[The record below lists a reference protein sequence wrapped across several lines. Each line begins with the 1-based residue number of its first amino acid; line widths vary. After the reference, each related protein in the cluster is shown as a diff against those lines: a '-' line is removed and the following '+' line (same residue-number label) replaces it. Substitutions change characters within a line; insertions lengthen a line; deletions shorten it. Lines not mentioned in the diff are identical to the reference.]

1 MKRVA
6 IYARYSTDLQSPA
19 SIDDQIQLCRAYAD
33 RHGWVVVATYQDAA
47 LSGFGVEQRQGYQQ
61 LVAAAGA
68 TPPGFDTILV
78 EDLSRLTRDTGE
90 LLRLYHRLRLKGIDI
105 VGVSDGIASGQ
116 QGGKV
121 HLTVK
126 GLVNELYLDDL
137 RDKTHRGLAGC
148 ATRGLSAGGRIF
160 GYRTAPVEAAR
171 RGTKHTAP
179 ARFEIHPEEAAIVQR
194 IFRDYAAGQSMQAI
208 AFALNRA
215 GVHFP
220 AQETKRGPH
229 RRGWAVSSIRV
240 ILRNEKYGG
249 VWIWNKRR
257 FIKDPDTGRR
267 RALPRPAEEWI
278 RQEHASL
285 RVIDADLWQ
294 AVQQRLAFVE
304 QTYGIGPGRP
314 PRGGA
319 HVAYSP
325 YLLSGVLRCG
335 CCGAR
340 MVAQTTTRKKGT
352 AVYRYGVYRCGF
364 AKTKGPA
371 VCTHGTGYRQERL
384 EGAVVAKF
392 REAMTAPM
400 IGTLARMVNAQLE
413 AVFQGHDARTAELAR
428 EIERLEG
435 QANHL
440 VRFLAT
446 GGDSPAVRAELRAI
460 ETTLAGLRAEWATIE
475 KASALP
481 PPRVHP
487 AWVMT
492 KLERLDALLR
502 RDPQRA
508 KVEILKHLDG
518 DLVIVPR
525 PSTTGERRAEISG
538 RAKADS
544 LLRDQEAVCLQVVA
558 GAGFAECYMQP
569 DTFWIDLVR

>member
-1 MKRVA
+1 MKRCA
-6 IYARYSTDLQSPA
+6 IYARYSSDLQSPT
-19 SIDDQIQLCRAYAD
+19 SIDDQIQLCRAHAD
-33 RHGWVVVATYQDAA
+33 RQGWVVVTTYHDAA
-47 LSGFGVEQRQGYQQ
+47 LSGFGVEQRPGYQQ

-160 GYRTAPVEAAR
+160 GYRTVPVEAAR
-171 RGTKHTAP
+171 RGAKHTAP
-179 ARFEIHPEEAAIVQR
+179 ARFEIHPEEAPIVQR
-194 IFRDYAAGQSMQAI
+194 IFREYAAGQSMQTI
-208 AFALNRA
+208 AFALNRE

-220 AQETKRGPH
+220 AQATQRGPH
-229 RRGWAVSSIRV
+229 RRGWAVSSVRV
-240 ILRNEKYGG
+240 ILRNEKYAG
-249 VWIWNKRR
+249 VWVWNKRR

-267 RALPRPAEEWI
+267 RALLRPPEEWI
-278 RQEHASL
+278 RQEHSEL
-285 RVIDADLWQ
+285 RIIDADLWG
-294 AVQQRLAFVE
+294 AVQERLAFVE
-304 QTYGIGPGRP
+304 KTYGVGPGHP

-352 AVYRYGVYRCGF
+352 GVYRYGVYRCGF

-371 VCTHGTGYRQERL
+371 VCAHGTGYRQERL
-384 EGAVVAKF
+384 EGALLAKF

-400 IGTLARMVNAQLE
+400 IDALASMVNAQLE
-413 AVFQGHDARTAELAR
+413 AVFHGHNARTAELTG

-435 QANHL
+435 QASHL

-446 GGDSPAVRAELRAI
+446 GGDSPAVRAELRTI
-460 ETTLAGLRAEWATIE
+460 ETTLEGLRAEWATIE

-492 KLERLDALLR
+492 KLERLDALLQ

-525 PSTTGERRAEISG
+525 PSVTGERRAEIRG
-538 RAKADS
+538 RAKSDS

-558 GAGFAECYMQP
+558 GAGFEPA
-569 DTFWIDLVR
+569 TFGL

>member
-1 MKRVA
+1 MKRCA
-6 IYARYSTDLQSPA
+6 IYARYSSDLQSPT
-19 SIDDQIQLCRAYAD
+19 SIDDQLQLCRAYAE
-33 RHGWVVVATYQDAA
+33 RHGWVVVATHRDAA
-47 LSGFGVEQRQGYQQ
+47 LSGFGVEQRPGYQQ
-61 LVAAAGA
+61 LVAAAGT

-137 RDKTHRGLAGC
+137 RDKTHRGLTGC

-160 GYRTAPVEAAR
+160 GYRTVPVEAAP

-179 ARFEIHPEEAAIVQR
+179 ARFEIHPEEAAVVQR

-220 AQETKRGPH
+220 AQETERGPH
-229 RRGWAVSSIRV
+229 RRGWAVSSVRV
-240 ILRNEKYGG
+240 ILRNEKYAGIW
-249 VWIWNKRR
+249 VWNKRR

-267 RALPRPAEEWI
+267 RALPRPAEDWI
-278 RQEHASL
+278 RHEHAAL

-304 QTYGIGPGRP
+304 QTYGVGPGRP
-314 PRGGA
+314 PRGAA

-352 AVYRYGVYRCGF
+352 DVYRYGVYRCGF

-371 VCTHGTGYRQERL
+371 VCTHRAGYRQERL
-384 EGAVVAKF
+384 EGAVMAKF
-392 REAMTAPM
+392 REAMTVPM
-400 IGTLARMVNAQLE
+400 IEALATMVNAQLK
-413 AVFQGHDARTAELAR
+413 AVFQGHGPRTAELAR
-428 EIERLEG
+428 EIERLED
-435 QANHL
+435 QASHL

-446 GGDSPAVRAELRAI
+446 GGDSPAVRAELRVI
-460 ETTLAGLRAEWATIE
+460 ETALAGLQAEWATIE
-475 KASALP
+475 KASTLQ

-492 KLERLDALLR
+492 KLERLDGLLR

-558 GAGFAECYMQP
+558 GLDLNQRPFA
-569 DTFWIDLVR
+569 TSS

>member
-1 MKRVA
+1 MKRCA
-6 IYARYSTDLQSPA
+6 IYARYSSDLQSPT
-19 SIDDQIQLCRAYAD
+19 SIDDQIQLCRAYAE
-33 RHGWVVVATYQDAA
+33 RQSWVVVATHHDAA
-47 LSGFGVEQRQGYQQ
+47 LSGFGVEQRPGYQQ

-160 GYRTAPVEAAR
+160 GYRTVPVEAAP

-179 ARFEIHPEEAAIVQR
+179 ARFEIHPEEAAIVER

-220 AQETKRGPH
+220 AQETERGPH
-229 RRGWAVSSIRV
+229 RRGWAVSSVRV
-240 ILRNEKYGG
+240 ILRNEKYAGIW
-249 VWIWNKRR
+249 VWNKRR

-278 RQEHASL
+278 RQEHAAL
-285 RVIDADLWQ
+285 RVIDGDLWQ

-304 QTYGIGPGRP
+304 QTYGVGPGRP

-335 CCGAR
+335 GCGAR
-340 MVAQTTTRKKGT
+340 MVAQTTTRKKGPN
-352 AVYRYGVYRCGF
+352 VYRYGVYRCGF

-371 VCTHGTGYRQERL
+371 VCTHRAGYRLERL
-384 EGAVVAKF
+384 EGALLAKF

-400 IGTLARMVNAQLE
+400 IEALATLVNAQLE

-428 EIERLEG
+428 EIERLED
-435 QANHL
+435 QASHL

-446 GGDSPAVRAELRAI
+446 GGDSPTVRAELRVI
-460 ETTLAGLRAEWATIE
+460 ETALAGLRAEWATIE

-492 KLERLDALLR
+492 KLERLDGLLR
-502 RDPQRA
+502 RDRQRA

-518 DLVIVPR
+518 DLMIVPR
-525 PSTTGERRAEISG
+525 PSTTGEQCAEISG

-558 GAGFAECYMQP
+558 GARNHRYQTCSASRS
-569 DTFWIDLVR
+569 I

>member
-1 MKRVA
+1 MKRIA
-6 IYARYSTDLQSPA
+6 IYARYSTDLQSPT
-19 SIDDQIQLCRAYAD
+19 SIEDQIQLCRAYAD
-33 RHGWVVVATYQDAA
+33 RQGWVVVATHHDAA
-47 LSGFGVEQRQGYQQ
+47 LSGFGVEQRPGYQQ

-68 TPPGFDTILV
+68 TPPGFDTIVV

-160 GYRTAPVEAAR
+160 GYRTVPVEVAR

-179 ARFEIHPEEAAIVQR
+179 ARFEINPEEAAIVQR

-208 AFALNRA
+208 AFALNRE

-220 AQETKRGPH
+220 AQETQRGPH
-229 RRGWAVSSIRV
+229 RRGWAVSSVRV
-240 ILRNEKYGG
+240 ILRNEKYAG
-249 VWIWNKRR
+249 VWVWNKRR

-278 RQEHASL
+278 RQEHAEL
-285 RVIDADLWQ
+285 QVIDADLWQ

-304 QTYGIGPGRP
+304 KTYGVGLGRP

-352 AVYRYGVYRCGF
+352 DVYRYGVYRCGF
-364 AKTKGPA
+364 AKPKGPA
-371 VCTHGTGYRQERL
+371 VCMHGTGYRQERL
-384 EGAVVAKF
+384 EGALLAKF

-400 IGTLARMVNAQLE
+400 IDALARMVNAQLE
-413 AVFQGHDARTAELAR
+413 AVFQGHDARTAELTG
-428 EIERLEG
+428 ETERLEG
-435 QANHL
+435 QASHL

-446 GGDSPAVRAELRAI
+446 GGDSPAVRAQLRTI
-460 ETTLAGLRAEWATIE
+460 ETTLEGLRAEWATIE

-508 KVEILKHLDG
+508 KIEILNHLDG

-538 RAKADS
+538 RARSDS

-558 GAGFAECYMQP
+558 GVGFEP
-569 DTFWIDLVR
+569 TTFGL

>member
-257 FIKDPDTGRR
+257 FI
-267 RALPRPAEEWI
+267 
-278 RQEHASL
+278 
-285 RVIDADLWQ
+285 
-294 AVQQRLAFVE
+294 
-304 QTYGIGPGRP
+304 
-314 PRGGA
+314 
-319 HVAYSP
+319 
-325 YLLSGVLRCG
+325 
-335 CCGAR
+335 
-340 MVAQTTTRKKGT
+340 
-352 AVYRYGVYRCGF
+352 
-364 AKTKGPA
+364 
-371 VCTHGTGYRQERL
+371 
-384 EGAVVAKF
+384 
-392 REAMTAPM
+392 
-400 IGTLARMVNAQLE
+400 
-413 AVFQGHDARTAELAR
+413 
-428 EIERLEG
+428 
-435 QANHL
+435 
-440 VRFLAT
+440 
-446 GGDSPAVRAELRAI
+446 
-460 ETTLAGLRAEWATIE
+460 
-475 KASALP
+475 
-481 PPRVHP
+481 
-487 AWVMT
+487 
-492 KLERLDALLR
+492 
-502 RDPQRA
+502 
-508 KVEILKHLDG
+508 
-518 DLVIVPR
+518 
-525 PSTTGERRAEISG
+525 
-538 RAKADS
+538 
-544 LLRDQEAVCLQVVA
+544 
-558 GAGFAECYMQP
+558 
-569 DTFWIDLVR
+569 

>member
-1 MKRVA
+1 
-6 IYARYSTDLQSPA
+6 
-19 SIDDQIQLCRAYAD
+19 
-33 RHGWVVVATYQDAA
+33 
-47 LSGFGVEQRQGYQQ
+47 
-61 LVAAAGA
+61 
-68 TPPGFDTILV
+68 
-78 EDLSRLTRDTGE
+78 
-90 LLRLYHRLRLKGIDI
+90 
-105 VGVSDGIASGQ
+105 
-116 QGGKV
+116 
-121 HLTVK
+121 
-126 GLVNELYLDDL
+126 
-137 RDKTHRGLAGC
+137 
-148 ATRGLSAGGRIF
+148 
-160 GYRTAPVEAAR
+160 
-171 RGTKHTAP
+171 
-179 ARFEIHPEEAAIVQR
+179 VQR

-208 AFALNRA
+208 AFALNRE

-220 AQETKRGPH
+220 AQETERGPH
-229 RRGWAVSSIRV
+229 RRGWAVSSVRV
-240 ILRNEKYGG
+240 ILRNEKYAG
-249 VWIWNKRR
+249 VWVWNKRR

-267 RALPRPAEEWI
+267 RALPRPVEEWI
-278 RQEHASL
+278 RQVHAAL

-304 QTYGIGPGRP
+304 RTYGVGPGRP

-340 MVAQTTTRKKGT
+340 MVAQTTTRKKGNDT
-352 AVYRYGVYRCGF
+352 YRYGVYRCGF

-400 IGTLARMVNAQLE
+400 IDALARMVNAQLE
-413 AVFQGHDARTAELAR
+413 AVFQGHDARTAVLAG
-428 EIERLEG
+428 EMKRLEG
-435 QANHL
+435 QGSHL

-481 PPRVHP
+481 TPRVHP

-492 KLERLDALLR
+492 KLQRLDALLR

-525 PSTTGERRAEISG
+525 SSTTGERRAQISG
-538 RAKADS
+538 RAKSDS

-558 GAGFAECYMQP
+558 GARNHRNRLA
-569 DTFWIDLVR
+569 

>member
-1 MKRVA
+1 MKRCA
-6 IYARYSTDLQSPA
+6 IYARYSSDLQSPT
-19 SIDDQIQLCRAYAD
+19 SIDDQVQLCRAYAD
-33 RHGWVVVATYQDAA
+33 RQGWVIITTFHDAA
-47 LSGFGVEQRQGYQQ
+47 LSGFGVEQRPGYQQ

-68 TPPGFDTILV
+68 SPPGFDTILV

-90 LLRLYHRLRLKGIDI
+90 LLRLYHRLRLKSIDI

-121 HLTVK
+121 QLTVK

-148 ATRGLSAGGRIF
+148 ATRGWSAGGRIF
-160 GYRTAPVEAAR
+160 GYRTVPVEAAR
-171 RGTKHTAP
+171 RAAKHTAP
-179 ARFEIHPEEAAIVQR
+179 ARFEIEPQEAEIVRR
-194 IFRDYAAGQSMQAI
+194 IFRDYAASQSMQAI

-220 AQETKRGPH
+220 AQDTQRGPH
-229 RRGWAVSSIRV
+229 RRGWAVSAVRV
-240 ILRNEKYGG
+240 ILRNEKYAG
-249 VWIWNKRR
+249 VWVWNKRR

-267 RALPRPAEEWI
+267 RALPRPPEEWI
-278 RQEHASL
+278 RQEHAAL
-285 RVIDADLWQ
+285 RIIDAALWA
-294 AVQQRLAFVE
+294 AVRERLAFVE
-304 QTYGIGPGRP
+304 KTYGVGPGQP

-340 MVAQTTTRKKGT
+340 MVAQTTTRTKGT
-352 AVYRYGVYRCGF
+352 EVYRYGAYRCGF

-371 VCTHGTGYRQERL
+371 VCAHGTAYRQERL
-384 EGAVVAKF
+384 EGALLAKF

-400 IGTLARMVNAQLE
+400 VNALARMVNLQLE
-413 AVFQGHDARTAELAR
+413 AVFQGHGARTAELAA
-428 EIERLEG
+428 EMERLEG
-435 QANHL
+435 QASHL
-440 VRFLAT
+440 VQFLAT
-446 GGDSPAVRAELRAI
+446 GGDSPAVRAELRTI
-460 ETTLAGLRAEWATIE
+460 ETMLAGYRAEWATLE
-475 KASALP
+475 KVSALP

-487 AWVMT
+487 AWVTT
-492 KLERLDALLR
+492 KLERLDGLLR
-502 RDPQRA
+502 REPQRA

-518 DLVIVPR
+518 DLLIVPR

-538 RAKADS
+538 RAKSDS
-544 LLRDQEAVCLQVVA
+544 LLSNQEAVCLQVVA
-558 GAGFAECYMQP
+558 GAGFEPA
-569 DTFWIDLVR
+569 TFGL

>member
-1 MKRVA
+1 MKRCA
-6 IYARYSTDLQSPA
+6 IYARYSSDLQSPT
-19 SIDDQIQLCRAYAD
+19 SIDDQLQLCRAYAD
-33 RHGWVVVATYQDAA
+33 RRGWIVVATYHDAA
-47 LSGFGVEQRQGYQQ
+47 LSGFGVEQRPGYQQ
-61 LVAAAGA
+61 LVAAASM
-68 TPPGFDTILV
+68 TPVGFETIVV

-90 LLRLYHRLRLKGIDI
+90 LLRLYHRLRLRGIDI

-126 GLVNELYLDDL
+126 GLVNELYLDGL
-137 RDKTHRGLAGC
+137 RDKTHRGLTGC

-160 GYRTAPVEAAR
+160 GYQTVPVETAR

-179 ARFEIHPEEAAIVQR
+179 ARFEINPVEAAIVER
-194 IFRDYAAGQSMQAI
+194 IFRDYATGQSMQTI
-208 AFALNRA
+208 AFALNRE

-220 AQETKRGPH
+220 AQATQRGPH
-229 RRGWAVSSIRV
+229 RRGWAVSSVRV
-240 ILRNEKYGG
+240 ILRNEKYAGIW
-249 VWIWNKRR
+249 VWNKRR

-278 RQEHASL
+278 RQEHPELRIIDPSL
-285 RVIDADLWQ
+285 WE

-304 QTYGIGPGRP
+304 KTYGVGPGRP

-352 AVYRYGVYRCGF
+352 EVYRYGVYRCGF

-371 VCTHGTGYRQERL
+371 VCSHGIGYRQERL
-384 EGAVVAKF
+384 EGALLAKF

-400 IGTLARMVNAQLE
+400 IDALATMVNAQLE
-413 AVFQGHDARTAELAR
+413 AVFQGHDVRTAELKG
-428 EIERLEG
+428 EIERLEA
-435 QANHL
+435 QASHL

-446 GGDSPAVRAELRAI
+446 GGDSPTVRAELRVI
-460 ETTLAGLRAEWATIE
+460 ETTLEGHRAEWVAIE
-475 KASALP
+475 KAAALP

-487 AWVMT
+487 AWVT
-492 KLERLDALLR
+492 SKLERLDDLLR
-502 RDPQRA
+502 RDPLRA

-525 PSTTGERRAEISG
+525 PSLTRERRAEISG
-538 RAKADS
+538 RAKGDS
-544 LLRDQEAVCLQVVA
+544 LLNDQEAVCLQVVA
-558 GAGFAECYMQP
+558 GAGFESP
-569 DTFWIDLVR
+569 TFWL

>member
-1 MKRVA
+1 MKRCA
-6 IYARYSTDLQSPA
+6 IYARYSSDLQSPT
-19 SIDDQIQLCRAYAD
+19 SIDDQVQLCRAYAD
-33 RHGWVVVATYQDAA
+33 RRGWVAVATHHDAA
-47 LSGFGVEQRQGYQQ
+47 LSGFGVEQRPGYQQ
-61 LVAAAGA
+61 LVAAASA
-68 TPPGFDTILV
+68 TPAGFETIVV

-90 LLRLYHRLRLKGIDI
+90 LLRLYHRLRLRGIDI

-160 GYRTAPVEAAR
+160 GYQAVPVETTR
-171 RGTKHTAP
+171 RGTRHTAP
-179 ARFEIHPEEAAIVQR
+179 ARFEINPVEAAIVER
-194 IFRDYAAGQSMQAI
+194 IFRDYAAGQSMQTI
-208 AFALNRA
+208 AFALNRE

-220 AQETKRGPH
+220 AQATQRGPH
-229 RRGWAVSSIRV
+229 RRGWAVSSVRV
-240 ILRNEKYGG
+240 ILRNEKYAGIW
-249 VWIWNKRR
+249 VWNKRR

-278 RQEHASL
+278 RQEHPELRIINSSL
-285 RVIDADLWQ
+285 WE

-304 QTYGIGPGRP
+304 NTYGVGPGRP

-340 MVAQTTTRKKGT
+340 MVAQTTTRRKRT
-352 AVYRYGVYRCGF
+352 EVYRYGVYRCGF

-371 VCTHGTGYRQERL
+371 VCSHGIGYRQERL
-384 EGAVVAKF
+384 EGALVAKF
-392 REAMTAPM
+392 RDAMTAPM
-400 IGTLARMVNAQLE
+400 IDALAAMVNAQLE
-413 AVFQGHDARTAELAR
+413 AVFQGHDARTAELKG
-428 EIERLEG
+428 EIERLEA
-435 QANHL
+435 QASHL

-446 GGDSPAVRAELRAI
+446 GGDSPAVRTELRTI
-460 ETTLAGLRAEWATIE
+460 ETTLEGHRAEWLTIE
-475 KASALP
+475 KAAALP

-487 AWVMT
+487 AWVMS
-492 KLERLDALLR
+492 KLERLDDLLR

-525 PSTTGERRAEISG
+525 PSLTGVRRAEISG
-538 RAKADS
+538 RARSDS
-544 LLRDQEAVCLQVVA
+544 LLASQEAVCLQVVA
-558 GAGFAECYMQP
+558 GARNHRYQRCSASRS
-569 DTFWIDLVR
+569 I

>member
-1 MKRVA
+1 MKRCA
-6 IYARYSTDLQSPA
+6 IYARYSSDLQSPT
-19 SIDDQIQLCRAYAD
+19 SIDDQLQLCRAYAD
-33 RHGWVVVATYQDAA
+33 RQGWVIITTYRDAA
-47 LSGFGVEQRQGYQQ
+47 LSGFGVEQRPGYQQ
-61 LVAAAGA
+61 LLAAAAA

-160 GYRTAPVEAAR
+160 GYRAAPVEAAR
-171 RGTKHTAP
+171 RGTKHKAP

-194 IFRDYAAGQSMQAI
+194 IFRDYATGQSMQAV
-208 AFALNRA
+208 AFALNHEC
-215 GVHFP
+215 VHFP
-220 AQETKRGPH
+220 AQETERGPH
-229 RRGWAVSSIRV
+229 RRGWAVSSVRV
-240 ILRNEKYGG
+240 ILRNEKYAG

-278 RQEHASL
+278 RQEHAAL

-304 QTYGIGPGRP
+304 QTYGVGPGRP
-314 PRGGA
+314 PRGAA
-319 HVAYSP
+319 HMAYSP
-325 YLLSGVLRCG
+325 YLLSGLLRCG

-352 AVYRYGVYRCGF
+352 DVYRYGVYRCGF

-371 VCTHGTGYRQERL
+371 VCTHRAGYRQERL
-384 EGAVVAKF
+384 EGALLAKF

-400 IGTLARMVNAQLE
+400 IEALATMVNAQLE

-435 QANHL
+435 QASHL
-440 VRFLAT
+440 IQFLAT

-475 KASALP
+475 KASAGP

-487 AWVMT
+487 VWVMN
-492 KLERLDALLR
+492 KLERLEALLR
-502 RDPQRA
+502 RDSQGA

-518 DLVIVPR
+518 DLVIVPQ
-525 PSTTGERRAEISG
+525 PSSPGERRAEISG

-558 GAGFAECYMQP
+558 GAGFEPA
-569 DTFWIDLVR
+569 TFQ